1 MKNKKIMLII
11 ILLIIIGVG
20 YLVATLFNSYNSDS
34 NVTNIHTNNTS
45 FSNTSVNV
53 NKSSNAT
60 ADDSLEENSTSYD
73 SNHARYSSSK
83 STYESDDIS
92 DEFTASDAKNV
103 VKNHVGGVWGKDI
116 SELKIGNPKY
126 KNSDGGWLVPLY
138 DKKTSK
144 FVGAQYAY
152 SDGMTHGG
160 VDNYDNYKR
169 VVSGK
174 EPKKPKFRYNA

>member
-60 ADDSLEENSTSYD
+60 ADDSLYSESVSSSY
-73 SNHARYSSSK
+73 HSSK
-83 STYESDDIS
+83 SGADESNE
-92 DEFTASDAKNV
+92 EFTASDAKNV